1 MSASDA
7 IDAVAREALRQRAL
21 VAAIL
26 AASEDDVAVD
36 GALDATS
43 VEHGLAAYRGNLGA
57 TAERALAAAFPT
69 VQRAVGETAFAALAR
84 EHAREVPPTLGDLGE
99 WGASLPAWLET

>member
-7 IDAVAREALRQRAL
+7 VDAVAREALRQRAL
-21 VAAIL
+21 VAAIRG
-26 AASEDDVAVD
+26 ASDDH
-36 GALDATS
+36 GALDARS
-43 VEHGLAAYRGNLGA
+43 VEPGLAAYRGNLGA

-69 VQRAVGETAFAALAR
+69 VQRSVGEIAFAALAR

-99 WGASLPAWLET
+99 WGVSF